1 MAYNIQWFYHAWTLN
16 DFRREASTID
26 CNPIWQRTNVDTLF
40 SSSSKPSKAQSI
52 IAAILSGLDIGEVKL
67 CWYQGQRA
75 SVDGGN
81 RKRAILSFLNNE
93 FQLHRKSP
101 WGQKFFKDLPK
112 DVREFFENYKLRVII
127 YDDLPSNLIGLTFR
141 TINTVTEVNPQEQR
155 NSYGRDPLA
164 CLIRELVRVI
174 PELSNSTHELYAI
187 KNSTKDGEQRYKYLA
202 FNNNRLKMEDQLA
215 RIVYRIIEGQDPKKK
230 FAGPSPESALFE
242 MYDTVGIRWES
253 NPDEKAKI
261 TKKVNEALDFFQ
273 KVANAANTR
282 RGGQGIGIG
291 QFSLLTR
298 IYFRM
303 RDNYGDFKVDNY
315 IDFWDQFARAFLSVE
330 SRRDLIRVE
339 DKNGN
344 FVEGD
349 RTVGEA
355 FRGYLSF
362 DIPQEWKYN
371 DTLTWFLEYF
381 DPLNVITVKD
391 KKRCFTAKQIE
402 DRLIQQNWTD
412 FIDGK
417 PLALENAVGAH
428 RIAHSNGGKTIE
440 DNLAVISAEHN
451 TAMGSMDVDSYKAW
465 YEANERKLNS

>member
-1 MAYNIQWFYHAWTLN
+1 MAYNIQWFYYEWTLN

-26 CNPIWQRTNVDTLF
+26 CNPIWQRGNVDTLF

-52 IAAILSGLDIGEVKL
+52 ISSILLGLDIGEIKL

-81 RKRAILSFLNNE
+81 RKRAILAFLNNE

-101 WGQKFFKDLPK
+101 WGQKFFKELPQ
-112 DVREFFENYKLRVII
+112 DVREYFENYRMRVIV
-127 YDDLPSNLIGLTFR
+127 YADLPSHLIGLTFR
-141 TINTVTEVNPQEQR
+141 TINTTTEVNPQEQR
-155 NSYGRDPLA
+155 NSYGMDPLA
-164 CLIRELVRVI
+164 CLIRELVRLI
-174 PELSNSTHELYAI
+174 PELSNPTHELYTI
-187 KNSTKDGEQRYKYLA
+187 KSISKDGEERYKYLA

-215 RIVYRIIEGQDPKKK
+215 RIVYRIVEGHDPKKK
-230 FAGPSPESALFE
+230 YAGPSPERALFD
-242 MYDTVGIRWES
+242 MYDTVGPRWEK
-253 NPDEKAKI
+253 NRDEQTKI
-261 TKKVNEALDFFQ
+261 TKKVREALDVFQ

-282 RGGQGIGIG
+282 RGGQGIAIG

-298 IYFRM
+298 VYFRM
-303 RDNYGDFKVDNY
+303 KDKYGEFKVNNY
-315 IDFWDQFARAFLSVE
+315 LDFWDQFARAFITVE
-330 SRRDLIRVE
+330 ARRDLMMIE

-344 FVEGD
+344 LVEGD

-355 FRGYLSF
+355 FRKYLSF
-362 DIPQEWKYN
+362 DIQTDFKYFFSL
-371 DTLTWFLEYF
+371 DKFLEYF

-391 KKRCFTAKQIE
+391 PKRCFTAKEIE
-402 DRLIQQNWTD
+402 DRLIQQDWTD
-412 FIDGK
+412 YIDGH

-428 RIAHSNGGKTIE
+428 RIAHTKGGLTVL

-465 YEANERKLNS
+465 YEANERKLAS